1 MDSLQK
7 IRTFSGFVPARSVQG
22 NTSHFAIGNQGTFA
36 GHGAAH
42 RVLDVGHAVDVISIE
57 PAALI
62 ADNVGL
68 HPEARSQMTPPKKT
82 KECIDSYFLCASFR
96 SNIPQQ
102 SSLVM
107 VSPSRITSMQFM
119 VCWVSF
125 LAQSSEV
132 WKRQVPMGY
141 NHWIGLSLPIFGGF
155 PMPGIWKMAV
165 HEENM
170 MNVSDLPTVQR
181 FFQKLNTH

>member
-68 HPEARSQMTPPKKT
+68 HAEARSQMTTPKNKRMHRFLFFVCFFPLQHPPTNLFGHGLT
-82 KECIDSYFLCASFR
+82 K
-96 SNIPQQ
+96 Q
-102 SSLVM
+102 
-107 VSPSRITSMQFM
+107 
-119 VCWVSF
+119 
-125 LAQSSEV
+125 
-132 WKRQVPMGY
+132 
-141 NHWIGLSLPIFGGF
+141 NHINAIHGVLGIIFGPKLRGLKKA
-155 PMPGIWKMAV
+155 GS
-165 HEENM
+165 HGLQ
-170 MNVSDLPTVQR
+170 SD
-181 FFQKLNTH
+181 